1 MARELDVKGRSSMSR
16 SELEKAVEAAAPQ
29 RRRKAS

>member
-16 SELEKAVEAAAPQ
+16 AELQEAVAAAAPQ